1 MVSINGNVRSR
12 LRKLEKAAMPLQ
24 EGPPSWEVYRA
35 AERRAKARARRNMR
49 PKLEEWGLDR
59 YFWEPED
66 LEEDERLLA
75 DDTEEQGRRDLA
87 IMRQWEV
94 AHHFRDEE
102 LSVDELAARIKER
115 VRDECYHKG
124 WPVPGWCA

>member
-12 LRKLEKAAMPLQ
+12 LQKLEKAAMPR
-24 EGPPSWEVYRA
+24 EGPPKLEAYKA

-59 YFWEPED
+59 YFWNAVD
-66 LEEDERLLA
+66 LAEDERLLA
-75 DDTEEQGRRDLA
+75 DDTDEQRRRDLA
-87 IMRQWEV
+87 IIRRWEL
-94 AHHFRDEE
+94 AHNIRDEE
-102 LSVDELAARIKER
+102 LSVEELAQKLKER

-124 WPVPGWCA
+124 WPVPDWCD